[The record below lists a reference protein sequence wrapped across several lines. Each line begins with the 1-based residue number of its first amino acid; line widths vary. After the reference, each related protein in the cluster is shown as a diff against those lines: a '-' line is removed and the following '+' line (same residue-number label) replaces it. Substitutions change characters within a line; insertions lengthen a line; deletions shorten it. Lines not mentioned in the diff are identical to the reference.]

1 MTSRPEPSRII
12 RVDPE
17 IYEYIHDARIRLES
31 QRAANF
37 ISMNTALRFLLSL
50 DKLAWIK

>member
-1 MTSRPEPSRII
+1 MTAPYVI

-17 IYEYIHDARIRLES
+17 VYGYINEARIRLES
-31 QRAANF
+31 QHVANF
-37 ISMNTALRFLLSL
+37 ISLNTALRFLLSL